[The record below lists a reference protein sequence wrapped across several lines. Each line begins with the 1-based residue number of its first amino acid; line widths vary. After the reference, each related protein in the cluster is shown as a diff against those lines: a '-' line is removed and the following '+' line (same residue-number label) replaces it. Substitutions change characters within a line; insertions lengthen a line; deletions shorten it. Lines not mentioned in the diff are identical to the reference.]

1 MPGLQGWFD
10 ICRWINVIHY
20 RNKRKDKN
28 HRILSRDAEK
38 AVDKVQH
45 PFRINTL
52 HSAGRRGAY
61 LNIIKAIYEKPT
73 PDAILNGEK
82 LRALPLRS
90 GTQQGGP
97 LSGQPVL
104 FDIASAF
111 RQQKEIKRRLNQ
123 KRTQTLTFL
132 RGHDILCGK
141 PKRLYANIVRTLSW
155 IQQSSRIGNP
165 CTEIS
170 CISIH

>member
-1 MPGLQGWFD
+1 M
-10 ICRWINVIHY
+10 
-20 RNKRKDKN
+20 
-28 HRILSRDAEK
+28 AEK
-38 AVDKVQH
+38 ALDKAQH
-45 PFRINTL
+45 PFLVNTL
-52 HSAGRRGAY
+52 RSAGRKGTH
-61 LNIIKAIYEKPT
+61 LKIIKATYDKPT
-73 PDAILNGEK
+73 PSLILNGEK

-141 PKRLYANIVRTLSW
+141 PKRLYANIVRTLS
-155 IQQSSRIGNP
+155 
-165 CTEIS
+165 
-170 CISIH
+170 